1 MFFYLLFLAI
11 FFLTGNYI
19 ITTLL
24 SGILASAAD
33 FSIISFGWKNYQKSR
48 TVAEPRNT
56 HLKRN
61 FVLRIIRKILFLLTV
76 IALTFLQFK
85 LAVELFLSY
94 LLFNFVEISWEKK
107 WKYQLTKKKIKE
119 LYYKYVNYLIDSISD
134 GIDQIKNSVFPDF
147 VISYFLDLFGG
158 YHEVEKRK
166 KQILEDVKVP
176 YYHKGIN
183 EQDMQKIRDYFA
195 KRFDKLDFKTLLA
208 QIISSYLY
216 GVYTVYLILNNGGIK
231 DLLGSTNLG
240 WYDIVGLGIVTIFI
254 YINRVVR
261 KKYGKASLIDKTH
274 EVWFTKQLNIET
286 ERKKVLNDWI
296 NLTIILVLAI
306 LFTQFLNYFSNQL
319 IGFDI
324 YLTIFTFLWLSL
336 SVFLR

>member
-1 MFFYLLFLAI
+1 M
-11 FFLTGNYI
+11 
-19 ITTLL
+19 
-24 SGILASAAD
+24 
-33 FSIISFGWKNYQKSR
+33 
-48 TVAEPRNT
+48 
-56 HLKRN
+56 
-61 FVLRIIRKILFLLTV
+61 
-76 IALTFLQFK
+76 
-85 LAVELFLSY
+85 
-94 LLFNFVEISWEKK
+94 
-107 WKYQLTKKKIKE
+107 
-119 LYYKYVNYLIDSISD
+119 IDSISD